1 LKKQKENN
9 DRNLAYFL
17 AKNKMVDNYSTDGH
31 FAEQGRHLS
40 YTFLNYETDNPT
52 SFTNQ
57 EKKTFLDEEYIYY

>member
-1 LKKQKENN
+1 
-9 DRNLAYFL
+9 
-17 AKNKMVDNYSTDGH
+17 MVDNYSTDGH